1 MYNGL
6 SMPWLIIATSI
17 ATLIFFNALY
27 VAAEFSTVS
36 SRRTRLAQMAEDGDR
51 LAQLLYPIVEDP
63 VRLDAYVAACQI
75 GITVTSL
82 TLGFYG
88 QAALTPLIA
97 PTLADVANAAESA
110 VEPVVATGLLI
121 LLTGL
126 QVILGELVPKNVA
139 IQYPER
145 LALLAVLPMR
155 WSMILFRPLIWLFNG
170 SGRLILRLLGL
181 TPSPE
186 HTHIHSPSEIQ
197 LLVEESTAGGLIDPE
212 ERRLLTNALKLRE
225 QTVEQVM
232 VPRTQM
238 LGAPVDQPSDEL
250 LSQLADS
257 PYSRLVLYGDT
268 IDDVVGTVH
277 LRDLLCLPRQT
288 GGQDVSVVM
297 HTVPFVPETLSV
309 SETLALL
316 QRERRHMAIVL
327 DEFAGT
333 AGLVTVEDLTEV
345 IFGGLQDE
353 FDVSRSAIDVRAD
366 GRAWMRG
373 DALIRDVEERLN
385 LGLPAEDV
393 NTIGGLVLGELGYLP
408 TTGEE
413 VQIGGT
419 LFRVEDVSGNRVDT
433 VSLALAPEQRQAL
446 GLLPG
451 TGPAT

>member
-1 MYNGL
+1 MT
-6 SMPWLIIATSI
+6 WLIVASSI
-17 ATLIFFNALY
+17 ATLIFFNSLY

-51 LAQLLYPIVEDP
+51 LAQLLHPIVEEP
-63 VRLDAYVAACQI
+63 LRLDTYVAACQI

-97 PTLADVANAAESA
+97 PTLANLANAAESA
-110 VEPVVATGLLI
+110 VEPVVATGLLL

-145 LALLAVLPMR
+145 LALLTVLPMR
-155 WSMILFRPLIWLFNG
+155 WSMMLFRPLIWLFNG
-170 SGRLILRLLGL
+170 SGQLILRLLGL

-186 HTHIHSPSEIQ
+186 HTHIHSPNEIQ

-212 ERRLLTNALKLRE
+212 ERRLLTNTLKLRE

-238 LGAPVDQPSDEL
+238 LGAPVDRPADEL
-250 LSQLADS
+250 LSLLADS
-257 PYSRLVLYGDT
+257 PYSRLVLYDET
-268 IDDVVGTVH
+268 IDDVVGMVH
-277 LRDLLCLPRQT
+277 LRDLLCLPRQI
-288 GGQDVSVVM
+288 GARDVSVVM
-297 HTVPFVPETLSV
+297 HAVPFVPETLSV
-309 SETLALL
+309 SEALALL
-316 QRERRHMAIVL
+316 QRERHHMAVVL

-333 AGLVTVEDLTEV
+333 AGLVTVEDLTEG

-353 FDVSRSAIDVRAD
+353 FDVSPSAVDVRAD

-373 DALIRDVEERLN
+373 DAPIRDVEGRLN
-385 LGLPAEDV
+385 LGLPAKDV
-393 NTIGGLVLGELGYLP
+393 NTIGGLVLSELGYVP
-408 TTGEE
+408 TKGEE
-413 VQIGGT
+413 VQIGGA
-419 LFRVEDVSGNRVDT
+419 LFRVEQVSGSRVDT

-446 GLLPG
+446 ASSPSRETAL
-451 TGPAT
+451 